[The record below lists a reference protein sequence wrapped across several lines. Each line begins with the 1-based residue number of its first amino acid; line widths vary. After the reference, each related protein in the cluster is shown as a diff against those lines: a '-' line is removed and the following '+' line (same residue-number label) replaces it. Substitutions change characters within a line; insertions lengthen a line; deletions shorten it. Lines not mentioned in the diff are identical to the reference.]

1 MSACEQG
8 APGNT
13 RQTVHP
19 EFWRSSQQQN
29 CRSFQNLDI
38 RTIFGI
44 LLKEMDIRTHDI
56 LLRGMSP
63 LPYNPN
69 AANESSDYCINSLR
83 CTAQI
88 RSARVTA
95 QDYTFTAP
103 NWQVQ
108 YSLPNQRPEYEVFD
122 YSWLQNQ
129 VIVHRCYRT
138 TSFEKISR
146 HS

>member
-88 RSARVTA
+88 RRPKSRRRTTPSRHRTGRRSTVCRTSARNMKCLT
-95 QDYTFTAP
+95 
-103 NWQVQ
+103 
-108 YSLPNQRPEYEVFD
+108 
-122 YSWLQNQ
+122 
-129 VIVHRCYRT
+129 IHGYRI
-138 TSFEKISR
+138 K
-146 HS
+146 